1 MSRRRFKIIER
12 LKSERKIL
20 GIIAACKL
28 VEGFFILFGA
38 VTLVKFIDTTA
49 TEFLLATLGF
59 FAGRFFLSGLAEKLF
74 AGLSVKVQTSFRKKI
89 HAQLFEQEILGG
101 ELLTLIFDT
110 VQALD
115 EFFLK
120 VAPQVASSIIF
131 LPIFLICAAFTDLL
145 TAGILLLTLPIAP
158 LLLWLIGKATAEKN
172 ARAWAELQRLN
183 GEFRELLSAITVL
196 KMFNRID
203 AGANKIREASEK
215 SSAATLDVLKLA
227 FVSSFALELIT
238 TLSIALVAVT
248 LGLRLVAGSV
258 EFQAALFLLLIA
270 PEFFLPIRKF
280 GVAFHVMISARSSLE
295 RLKNFLQ
302 VAEEVSGS
310 VGKILMPPSITL
322 NNVSFTYPKKKSPVL
337 RGVNLQ
343 FQAGKITALIGE
355 SGAGKSTI
363 LKLLAGIL
371 MPTSGEI
378 FWNDLPTSRMEK
390 SSRLSKISYAPQ
402 APHLFDATLTDN
414 FTMFETLDRSELK
427 NFLSALNLSALDLN
441 APQKLSRGQLQ
452 RLGLIRALLKDTPII
467 LLDEPTAGLDDV
479 TEQKVL
485 ALIKKI
491 APRRTI
497 IIATHRLPVIELAD
511 EILTIDLS
519 QKNI

>member
-1 MSRRRFKIIER
+1 MFKLIKLES
-12 LKSERKIL
+12 KKIL
-20 GIIAACKL
+20 GEIALCKL
-28 VEGFFILFGA
+28 VEGFFILLGA
-38 VTLVKFIDTTA
+38 ASLVKFIDA
-49 TEFLLATLGF
+49 PSEKFLLATFGF
-59 FAGRFFLSGLAEKLF
+59 FAGRFFLTGLTEKFF
-74 AGLSVKVQTSFRKKI
+74 ARLSVNVQTSFRKKI
-89 HAQLFEQEILGG
+89 HAQIFEREILSG

-120 VAPQVASSIIF
+120 VAPQIASAIIF

-145 TAGILLLTLPIAP
+145 TAGILLVTLPVAP

-172 ARAWAELQRLN
+172 SRAWAELQKLN
-183 GEFRELLSAITVL
+183 GDFKELLSAITTL
-196 KMFNRID
+196 KMFERID
-203 AGANKIREASEK
+203 AGAKKIREASQK

-248 LGLRLVAGSV
+248 LGLRLISGGV
-258 EFQAALFLLLIA
+258 EFPAALFLLLIA

-295 RLKNFLQ
+295 RLKKFLIK
-302 VAEEVSGS
+302 AEKLSGT
-310 VGKILMPPSITL
+310 VEKILMPPSITIAD
-322 NNVSFTYPKKKSPVL
+322 VSFTYPKKKSPVL
-337 RGVNLQ
+337 RGVNLK
-343 FQAGKITALIGE
+343 FSAGKVTALIGE

-371 MPTSGEI
+371 KPTAGEI
-378 FWNDLPTSRMEK
+378 FLNDLPTSRMK
-390 SSRLSKISYAPQ
+390 KNSLLSKISYVPQ
-402 APHLFDATLTDN
+402 KPHLFDAPLEKN
-414 FTMFETLDRSELK
+414 FTMFDTLDDKQLK
-427 NFLSALNLSALDLN
+427 KFLSALNLSTLNLN

-467 LLDEPTAGLDDV
+467 LLDEPTAGLDES

-485 ALIKKI
+485 TLIKKI
-491 APRRTI
+491 SPRRTI
-497 IIATHRLPVIELAD
+497 IIATHRLAVIEFA
-511 EILTIDLS
+511 EETIQLETF
-519 QKNI
+519 KE